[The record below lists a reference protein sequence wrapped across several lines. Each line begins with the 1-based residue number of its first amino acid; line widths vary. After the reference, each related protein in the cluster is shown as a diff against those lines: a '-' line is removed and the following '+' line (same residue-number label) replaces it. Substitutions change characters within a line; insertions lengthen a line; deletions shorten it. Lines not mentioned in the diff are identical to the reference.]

1 MQQMYINFVSQ
12 NMDTP
17 LDGNGHQDKSQ
28 LHPAYRAH
36 LIHTYQHSAYPL
48 LDEESLWIGRAS
60 DSDIVLREVFV
71 SRKHLEI
78 RPTGE
83 KYEAHPVGSTPT
95 LLNGVQINSPQTL
108 REGDVLAIGT
118 MKFIF
123 TQKGL
128 PVAMQQ
134 VDPWA
139 NPNKLYDEVSDRRPT
154 LNFPIQHTSEK
165 SGTNS
170 PGMTTA
176 LMWAIALIVLAAIIG
191 YMLFY
196 SPTV

>member
-1 MQQMYINFVSQ
+1 
-12 NMDTP
+12 MDTP
-17 LDGNGHQDKSQ
+17 VDGNDHHDRSE
-28 LHPAYRAH
+28 LHPPYRAH

-48 LDEESLWIGRAS
+48 LDDESLWIGRAS

-108 REGDVLAIGT
+108 KEGDVLAIGT

-123 TQKGL
+123 TQEGL

-154 LNFPIQHTSEK
+154 LTFPIHNVSGGIRK
-165 SGTNS
+165 RSGT
-170 PGMTTA
+170 PGTF
-176 LMWAIALIVLAAIIG
+176 LWVIVVIALAAILAYLLYYG
-191 YMLFY
+191 PVGALA
-196 SPTV
+196 